1 MKAVEPDPVVYGVPY
16 VVDWTLAVIDN
27 AFVPTVKVFEEP
39 AEKINPDLVK
49 FGVKVKVYAPADKLE
64 FKAIF
69 KATVPVTPVIPGE

>member
-1 MKAVEPDPVVYGVPY
+1 M
-16 VVDWTLAVIDN
+16 
-27 AFVPTVKVFEEP
+27 KVFEEP